1 MQMLKNLF
9 NSDKKYYLEL
19 DNVKDSQ
26 VVQNVVQTATEVADT
41 VKEKATE
48 VAKSEPVKETVKAAE
63 KGVES
68 AQEQLA
74 SVTNEEKSAQTKAV
88 KTKAK
93 AKSKQNGKV
102 AQTTVEEQKTKATPK
117 NSGASSFE
125 PPFWVAAMYKN
136 NGSTKSNGK
145 VGEETFATDNLMP
158 TVTNYRRRPG
168 ASLAKFKDMARKA
181 RTPRG

>member
-26 VVQNVVQTATEVADT
+26 VVQNVAQVATEVTDT

-48 VAKSEPVKETVKAAE
+48 VTDTVKEKATE
-63 KGVES
+63 VTES

-74 SVTNEEKSAQTKAV
+74 SVTTEEKPAKAKAV
-88 KTKAK
+88 K
-93 AKSKQNGKV
+93 AKSKQNGK
-102 AQTTVEEQKTKATPK
+102 AAETTVEEQKTSATPK

-145 VGEETFATDNLMP
+145 VEEQTFATDNLMP

-181 RTPRG
+181 RTPKG